1 MDAPERINK
10 DDHLKQAENHNND
23 HLFRAVFG
31 AAIGNMIE
39 WFDYASYGYL
49 ATIIAM
55 VFFAPGDRTA
65 ALLGTFAVFAVS
77 FIVRPIGGI
86 FWGHYG
92 DKIGRRRTLIYTI
105 TIMSIATFIIGLLP
119 GYAKIGIWA
128 PFILM
133 LIRMVQGFA
142 ASGEYAGSASFISEY
157 APKGKRGLLV
167 SMVPA
172 STAGGLMFAALVTS
186 ILDYY
191 LSPGAMQSWGWRIPF
206 LLALPLGF
214 GGLMIR
220 LRLEDTPVFKEMEE
234 NEPDEDRGL
243 KALKPYWGKL
253 LIAFGIVLLNAVGFY
268 TILSYM
274 PTYLMEEVG
283 FSRLHG
289 TLITLVTLFTYV
301 FILPLIGHLADL
313 VGRKKVLMT
322 TCIVFILFTYPIF
335 HLLAQGGF
343 WSVLALFLLGAC
355 LAGNDGVL
363 ATFLTEMFPTSIRFT
378 SFGLTFNTGNALF
391 GGTAPFVATF
401 LIASTGNKFAPAF
414 YLMAAAAIC
423 FVSLL
428 QTTET
433 AHKELQS

>member
-1 MDAPERINK
+1 MGTTQESVTQNSSKPDFSTG
-10 DDHLKQAENHNND
+10 LK
-23 HLFRAVFG
+23 RAVF
-31 AAIGNMIE
+31 AAALGNAIE

-49 ATIIAM
+49 AAIIAT

-65 ALLGTFAVFAVS
+65 ALLGAFAVFAVS
-77 FIVRPIGGI
+77 FIVRPIGGL

-92 DKIGRRRTLIYTI
+92 DKIGRRLTLIYTL
-105 TIMSIATFIIGLLP
+105 TIMSLATFTIGLLP
-119 GYAKIGIWA
+119 GYSVLGIWA
-128 PFILM
+128 PVLLM
-133 LIRMVQGFA
+133 LVRMVQGFA

-157 APKGKRGLLV
+157 APKGQRGLLV

-172 STAGGLMFAALVTS
+172 STAAGLMFAALLTS

-191 LSPGAMQSWGWRIPF
+191 LSPGALHSWGWRVPF

-220 LRLEDTPVFKEMEE
+220 LRLEDTPVFKEMEKA
-234 NEPDEDRGL
+234 EPDDEERGIR
-243 KALKPYWGKL
+243 ALKPYWKKIL
-253 LIAFGIVLLNAVGFY
+253 VAFGIVMLNAVGFY
-268 TILSYM
+268 IILTYM

-301 FILPLIGHLADL
+301 FILPIIGHLADR
-313 VGRKKVLMT
+313 VGRKKVLIT
-322 TCIVFILFTYPIF
+322 TCIVFVLFTYPIF
-335 HLLAQGGF
+335 LLLSQGGF
-343 WSVLALFLLGAC
+343 WSILALFLLGAS

-363 ATFLTEMFPTSIRFT
+363 ATFLTEMFPTSVRFT

-391 GGTAPFVATF
+391 GGTAPFIATY
-401 LIASTGNKFAPAF
+401 LIALTGNKFAPAF
-414 YLMAAAAIC
+414 YLMVAATIC
-423 FVSLL
+423 FISLI

-433 AHKELQS
+433 AHKELPTE

>member
-1 MDAPERINK
+1 MGTPEMINN
-10 DDHLKQAENHNND
+10 DNRSEQAES
-23 HLFRAVFG
+23 HLFKPVFG

-49 ATIIAM
+49 ATIIAL

-105 TIMSIATFIIGLLP
+105 TIMSLATFTIGLLP
-119 GYAKIGIWA
+119 GYAKIGVWA
-128 PFILM
+128 PLALM

-172 STAGGLMFAALVTS
+172 STAAGLMFAALLTS

-206 LLALPLGF
+206 LIALPLGF

-220 LRLEDTPVFKEMEE
+220 LRLEDTPVFKELEE
-234 NEPDEDRGL
+234 KDPEDENRGL
-243 KALKPYWGKL
+243 RALKPYWGKL

-274 PTYLMEEVG
+274 PTYLMEEIG

-301 FILPLIGHLADL
+301 LILPLIGHLADL
-313 VGRKKVLMT
+313 VGRKR
-322 TCIVFILFTYPIF
+322 
-335 HLLAQGGF
+335 
-343 WSVLALFLLGAC
+343 C
-355 LAGNDGVL
+355 L
-363 ATFLTEMFPTSIRFT
+363 
-378 SFGLTFNTGNALF
+378 
-391 GGTAPFVATF
+391 
-401 LIASTGNKFAPAF
+401 
-414 YLMAAAAIC
+414 
-423 FVSLL
+423 
-428 QTTET
+428 
-433 AHKELQS
+433 